1 MGWKRF
7 FTGLTIGC
15 IVSLVLACTSTALQ
29 LPESTRG
36 DQATTPSTVVL
47 WESTAASVPA
57 ALAPTA
63 DAVRVEALPL
73 GSIAQAGPQAL
84 YDPPRGD
91 ARFVVIS
98 DLNGAYG
105 STDYDPEVDQAIA
118 LVPFWNPDLVLCSGD
133 MIAGQRTSLTRAQIQ
148 AMWAAFDR
156 HVAAP
161 LRSAGVPFG
170 FTIGNH
176 DGSGSRSNGSFTF
189 QQERDLAA
197 AYWTDP
203 RHDPGVDFVDRRQFP
218 FYYSFRQGEVFFVVW
233 DGSTSRIPAEQL
245 AWVEATLASPEA
257 QQAQMRVL
265 IGHLPLYAV
274 AEGRDR
280 PGEVMNDPDGLRR
293 LLERYDVHTYI
304 SGHHHAY
311 YPGHRG
317 GLQLLHTGALGG
329 GPRSLIGSDLPRTKT
344 LTVVDVNFSDPDLT
358 TYTTYAMGSLRP
370 VAMGSLPRFL
380 TGHNGLVLR
389 RDVTWADLTPGERD
403 RCTQQLDA
411 NRCRP
416 T

>member
-7 FTGLTIGC
+7 FTGLAIGC

-29 LPESTRG
+29 WPESG
-36 DQATTPSTVVL
+36 PVDQSAPSSAETVSASAPLASPEFPPAT
-47 WESTAASVPA
+47 E
-57 ALAPTA
+57 
-63 DAVRVEALPL
+63 AV
-73 GSIAQAGPQAL
+73 IAQAGPDGL

-118 LVPFWNPDLVLCSGD
+118 LMPFWHPDLVLCSGD
-133 MIAGQRTSLTRAQIQ
+133 MIAGQRTSLTRPQIQ

-161 LRSAGVPFG
+161 LRSAGLPFG

-176 DGSGSRSNGSFTF
+176 DGSGSRRSDGSFTF
-189 QQERDLAA
+189 QQERDLAS
-197 AYWTDP
+197 AYWQDP
-203 RHDPGVDFVDRRQFP
+203 RHAPGVDFVDRQQFP
-218 FYYSFRQGEVFFVVW
+218 FYYSFRQGDVFFLVW
-233 DGSTSRIPAEQL
+233 DGSTSRIPPEQL
-245 AWVEATLASPEA
+245 AWVEAALASPEA
-257 QQAQMRVL
+257 QRAQMRIL

-280 PGEVMNDPDGLRR
+280 PGEVMNDADALRQ

-317 GLQLLHTGALGG
+317 SLQLLHTGALGG
-329 GPRSLIGSDLPRTKT
+329 GPRSLIDSDRPRTKT

-358 TYTTYAMGSLRP
+358 TYTTYAMNTLRP
-370 VAMGSLPRFL
+370 VAMNTLPRVL
-380 TGHNGLVLR
+380 TGHNGRVLR
-389 RDVTWADLTPGERD
+389 RDVAEADLTAAERD
-403 RCTQQLDA
+403 RCIQQLDIS
-411 NRCRP
+411 RCSP
-416 T
+416 S